1 MGNKKFIPQTQK
13 EEVLYYL
20 KRYGRITT
28 IEASN
33 DLFIADLQGVIR
45 YLRKKMTIKDVWVQ
59 KKNKFGRPCRYKRY
73 FIEPEDR
80 LSLMERLRLFM

>member
-28 IEASN
+28 IQASN
-33 DLFIADLQGVIR
+33 DLYIADLQGVIR
-45 YLRKKMTIKDVWVQ
+45 DLRKVIDISDEWVY

-73 FIEPEDR
+73 FLEPEDR
-80 LSLMERLRLFM
+80 ETLFNRLRLFM

>member
-1 MGNKKFIPQTQK
+1 MGNKQFIPQTQK

-28 IEASN
+28 IQASN
-33 DLFIADLQGVIR
+33 DLFIADLQSVIR
-45 YLRKKMTIKDVWVQ
+45 YLRKKITIKDVWVQ

-73 FIEPEDR
+73 FLEPEDR